1 MRLKIL
7 VILFLVLFSCFCFDS
22 ALAIGIGAKPSFLN
36 LELKVGQPK
45 QTKILVY
52 NLSQESGIFQISP
65 DELNKEIKVE
75 PSNFRLEAGENKKV
89 KITILPKEEG
99 IKAINLSVSAN
110 SLDRQSFSVG
120 PGLKIPLRLNIE
132 KRKSTFLAS
141 LLEAISQNWI
151 WVTGILVV
159 FLIRFSLAKYLK
171 KRKKIAAP
179 PENLPIEI
187 SSEQKE

>member
-1 MRLKIL
+1 MRFKIS

-36 LELKVGQPK
+36 LELKTGQSK
-45 QTKILVY
+45 QTNILVY
-52 NLSQESGIFQISP
+52 NPSQEPGIFQISP
-65 DELNKEIKVE
+65 DGLNEEIKVE

-132 KRKSTFLAS
+132 KGKSTFLAS
-141 LLEAISQNWI
+141 LLEAISQNWV
-151 WVTGILVV
+151 WLAGILVV
-159 FLIRFSLAKYLK
+159 FLIGISLVKCLK
-171 KRKKIAAP
+171 KRRKIVAP
-179 PENLPIEI
+179 PENLPIE
-187 SSEQKE
+187 S